1 MFGLQVAPLIN
12 QASRFQRRP
21 EATMTNTYEKQKRLH
36 HDVTNVGLRA
46 QATAVGLIQL
56 CIELRNAN
64 VLTEDAI
71 MRIKSAIGDELIVGP
86 NRRIASREQ
95 RSEIDDRLNR
105 LFAGEQKIGSAEALS
120 FVTEPEE

>member
-1 MFGLQVAPLIN
+1 
-12 QASRFQRRP
+12 
-21 EATMTNTYEKQKRLH
+21 MTTTYEKQKRLH

-64 VLTEDAI
+64 VLSEDAI
-71 MRIKSAIGDELIVGP
+71 TRIKVAIGDELIVGP
-86 NRRIASREQ
+86 NRRVASREQ
-95 RSEIDDRLNR
+95 RAEIDDRLNR

>member
-1 MFGLQVAPLIN
+1 
-12 QASRFQRRP
+12 
-21 EATMTNTYEKQKRLH
+21 MTNTYEKQKRLH